1 MKYIYLTLL
10 FILPFASRAQKDVEI
25 LNDSFFIISY
35 NKVNSIKERTESLKK
50 QVEILS
56 QYAIVCDTATK
67 KAINKELWYDQEV
80 DKWIKMDSILREKI
94 DRSVIIMNNYDK
106 LLIISQEQLKAS
118 EKQKK
123 NAVAWKN
130 VYKPIAI
137 GSLLYIGL
145 NLLLK

>member
-1 MKYIYLTLL
+1 M
-10 FILPFASRAQKDVEI
+10 
-25 LNDSFFIISY
+25 
-35 NKVNSIKERTESLKK
+35 
-50 QVEILS
+50 
-56 QYAIVCDTATK
+56 CDTATK

-80 DKWIKMDSILREKI
+80 DKWRKMDSILREKI

-106 LLIISQEQLKAS
+106 LLILSQEQLKAS

-123 NAVAWKN
+123 KAVAWKN

-145 NLLLK
+145 NLLLKRKIKQNQETEIAHAGPTKFCKQINPHRTQDNKKTLIRASD